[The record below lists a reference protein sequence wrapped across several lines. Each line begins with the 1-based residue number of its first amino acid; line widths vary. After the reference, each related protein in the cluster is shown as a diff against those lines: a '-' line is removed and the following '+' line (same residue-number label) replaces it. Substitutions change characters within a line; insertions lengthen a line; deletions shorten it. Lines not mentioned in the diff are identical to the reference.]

1 MRARHAVTFASAAAG
16 GLACIVHISCGTSS
30 HLYTGRFFSE
40 SRGCLGTE
48 SSIDVVEDETPGS
61 CAPVCL
67 VRAKDP
73 NADGGRSVYV
83 STMCSPYP
91 KGFDTSGADPACARA
106 LDALS
111 RNDTCLSDGGSTHP
125 APSDAGAGG

>member
-1 MRARHAVTFASAAAG
+1 M
-16 GLACIVHISCGTSS
+16 
-30 HLYTGRFFSE
+30 GRFFSE
-40 SRGCLGTE
+40 PRGCLGTE
-48 SSIDVVEDETPGS
+48 SSIDVVEGDTPGS

-83 STMCSPYP
+83 STMCAPYP
-91 KGFDTSGADPACARA
+91 PGFDTSGADPACPRA
-106 LDALS
+106 LEAQS

-125 APSDAGAGG
+125 APPSDAGGDG